1 MNRLQI
7 ESQLMNAICEQY
19 DFSFEKNQFELFRK
33 ALIDEIAH
41 LLKQNTQKLQWILYR
56 IDVNEKKLYEQL
68 HDKYDEGIAECI
80 ADMIIQREVEKNKGS
95 NIGNTDNWSFD
106 IE

>member
-7 ESQLMNAICEQY
+7 ESQLMNTICEQY

-33 ALIDEIAH
+33 TLIHEIAY
-41 LLKQNTQKLQWILYR
+41 LLKHNTKKLQWILYR

-68 HDKYDEGIAECI
+68 QDKYDEGIAECI
-80 ADMIIQREVEKNKGS
+80 ADMIIQREVEKNKGGDIS
-95 NIGNTDNWSFD
+95 NTDSWSFD